1 VASEDELRGVDL
13 AGDGGDGVGVGAEAV
28 VL

>member
-1 VASEDELRGVDL
+1 VAAKDELRYIQL

-28 VL
+28 V